1 MINHNFNLLDY
12 AGLTILL
19 ALATLWVRSRIQ
31 GLPLPPG
38 PRGYPVIGNLLD
50 MPTASPGQQ
59 LAKMGWD
66 LKTDVVYLNVAGSH
80 VISLNSYEACTE
92 LLEKRS
98 KIYSSRPHLPMLIDL
113 MGWDGDFLMQPYGD
127 RWKVRRKLFHHEFP
141 VKDGKRHYSQQLKAN
156 RVLLKNLLDNPQE
169 YREHIHHMS
178 GSLILFVTYG
188 IDAQDRRNH
197 HVVNADKAVVAFT
210 TALSPGAFKVDLLPW
225 LKYVPSWLPGAG
237 FKRKAREWRHAYDEM
252 GREAY
257 DFTLDAMR
265 RGEAVP
271 SFVSNLETK
280 LSTGKASWFKQKEVF
295 DTAATMYET
304 GSDTTFTGLLTFILA
319 MTCFPDYQKKAQAE
333 IDSVIGQHWIPDFD
347 DWDKARSELPYCEA
361 LMQEALRWEPL
372 APGGV
377 MHTVEIEDE
386 YRGYRIPKNAS
397 IIPNIWAIFHDEKMY
412 PDPYT
417 FKPDRWIKDGKI
429 NPDVRDAMA
438 AFGFGRRV
446 CPGKHF
452 ALLTT
457 FITITTVL
465 AIFDIEK
472 AVGEDGDVIE
482 PSMEFVD
489 TLQHRPAPFPCVIKP
504 RSKAHEDVLREV
516 LAQYANENGGSN

>member
-1 MINHNFNLLDY
+1 
-12 AGLTILL
+12 
-19 ALATLWVRSRIQ
+19 
-31 GLPLPPG
+31 
-38 PRGYPVIGNLLD
+38 
-50 MPTASPGQQ
+50 
-59 LAKMGWD
+59 
-66 LKTDVVYLNVAGSH
+66 
-80 VISLNSYEACTE
+80 
-92 LLEKRS
+92 
-98 KIYSSRPHLPMLIDL
+98 

-141 VKDGKRHYSQQLKAN
+141 VKDGKRHYSQQLKTN

-188 IDAQDRRNH
+188 IDAQDRRNR

-210 TALSPGAFKVDLLPW
+210 TALSPGAFKDLLPW

-333 IDSVIGQHWIPDFD
+333 IDSVIGQHRIPDFD

-361 LMQEALRWEPL
+361 LMQEALR
-372 APGGV
+372 
-377 MHTVEIEDE
+377 
-386 YRGYRIPKNAS
+386 
-397 IIPNIWAIFHDEKMY
+397 AIFHDEKMY